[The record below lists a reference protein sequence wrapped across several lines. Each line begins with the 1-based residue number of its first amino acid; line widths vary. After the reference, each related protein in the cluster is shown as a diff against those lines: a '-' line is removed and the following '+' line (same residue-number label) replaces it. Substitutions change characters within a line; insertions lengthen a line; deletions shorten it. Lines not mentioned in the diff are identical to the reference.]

1 MLEDAMREATGA
13 DFALMNAGGVR
24 DTLPKGPLKLR
35 HAWNVMPFDNIVVY
49 GQFKGRD
56 LPAKVTAGHTIDP
69 DKEYRLAGSDFTA
82 ANQGSAE
89 NLQTSGLVFPN
100 EAGLLRDALIKHMK
114 KVMTAN
120 GHL

>member
-69 DKEYRLAGSDFTA
+69 DKEYRLAVSDFTA
-82 ANQGSAE
+82 ANQGTAE

-100 EAGLLRDALIKHMK
+100 EAGSLRDALINHIK
-114 KVMTAN
+114 KVAAAN